1 MVDWAFKEWS
11 VAVAALLNGDTVL
24 LIRKG
29 GIREHQGQFSLTAQQ
44 MLLLPTLE
52 HQTAELLKPQFKA
65 LLPCHPTSP
74 TRETVS
80 FEGWAMV
87 THAFLLGPGAD
98 LSPLLPYLIWN
109 QRFLQERL
117 NWQPHRP
124 IYAMVL
130 RAYRLPH
137 PLVLP
142 WQKSYGGCRSWINLG
157 QSVAVE
163 ASQPALSE
171 RDYGQRVKAI
181 LAALPE
187 SATALP
193 LKNLTVDSQVSYGTA
208 GFTG

>member
-11 VAVAALLNGDTVL
+11 VAVTALLNGDTVL

-52 HQTAELLKPQFKA
+52 HQTAELLKPQFTA
-65 LLPCHPTSP
+65 QLPCYPASP
-74 TRETVS
+74 ARATVS
-80 FEGWAMV
+80 FEGWATV

-117 NWQPHRP
+117 DWQPDRP
-124 IYAMVL
+124 TYAMVL

-142 WQKSYGGCRSWINLG
+142 WQKSYGGCRSWVNLG

-163 ASQPALSE
+163 TTQPALSD
-171 RDYGQRVKAI
+171 RGYGQRVDAV

-193 LKNLTVDSQVSYGTA
+193 LKILTVDSQASYGTEV
-208 GFTG
+208 FTG